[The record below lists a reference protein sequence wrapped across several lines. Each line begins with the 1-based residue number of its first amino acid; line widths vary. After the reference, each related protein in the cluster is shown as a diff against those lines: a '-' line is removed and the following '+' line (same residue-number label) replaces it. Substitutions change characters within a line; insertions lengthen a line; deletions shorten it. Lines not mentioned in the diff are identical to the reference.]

1 MHLIGWLGLK
11 KLRRGVNPGGRPEAA
26 AAAAAAG
33 LAAAELGPVA
43 DCCCSAGCSAG
54 WVVAPAVS

>member
-26 AAAAAAG
+26 AAAAAG

-43 DCCCSAGCSAG
+43 DCCCSVG
-54 WVVAPAVS
+54 WAAAPAVS

>member
-1 MHLIGWLGLK
+1 MQLIGWLGLK
-11 KLRRGVNPGGRPEAA
+11 KLRWGVNPEGRLE
-26 AAAAAAG
+26 AAAG